1 MYLQYFFILCLT
13 TMNNICIFLSVNAIY
28 AFANNQQPKREGQ
41 MSSDVLCDAHDEC
54 IKYLNEF
61 KSTYSIKNLGKAKR
75 QKLVNC
81 LEVMRQ
87 TRIMLDTTRDDW
99 QEQIKLH
106 K

>member
-1 MYLQYFFILCLT
+1 MI
-13 TMNNICIFLSVNAIY
+13 
-28 AFANNQQPKREGQ
+28 
-41 MSSDVLCDAHDEC
+41 SDVLCDAHDDC
-54 IKYLNEF
+54 LKYLNEF

>member
-1 MYLQYFFILCLT
+1 MI
-13 TMNNICIFLSVNAIY
+13 
-28 AFANNQQPKREGQ
+28 
-41 MSSDVLCDAHDEC
+41 SDVLCDAHDEC
-54 IKYLNEF
+54 LKYLNEF

-99 QEQIKLH
+99 QEQNKLH

>member
-1 MYLQYFFILCLT
+1 MI
-13 TMNNICIFLSVNAIY
+13 
-28 AFANNQQPKREGQ
+28 
-41 MSSDVLCDAHDEC
+41 SDVLCDAHDEC
-54 IKYLNEF
+54 LKYLNEF
-61 KSTYSIKNLGKAKR
+61 KSTYSIKNLGEAKR

-106 K
+106 RDQSSGFAGRWMNPRSVRRQ